1 MATIKQ
7 RINTILD
14 KNKIDDL
21 ERFIE
26 KRHCLNT
33 WNSYLVYLFH
43 TIQSAGILTTTI
55 GTGYGRTD
63 LVWIGVGLNVT
74 ASLINIYEQTN
85 NSISLKLMKDIIA
98 IRDDKYIDEG
108 IMVEADNSPNQRTSL
123 LAKTRDTTSLDEAY
137 EWDNSLTHKQ
147 SLTV

>member
-7 RINTILD
+7 RINAILD

-55 GTGYGRTD
+55 GTGYGRND
-63 LVWIGVGLNVT
+63 LIWIGVGLNVL

-123 LAKTRDTTSLDEAY
+123 LPPNQGSYKRDDTLLPY
-137 EWDNSLTHKQ
+137 NPTHND
-147 SLTV
+147 SSIV

>member
-1 MATIKQ
+1 MARQDNYQRDENSSYTIKE

-14 KNKIDDL
+14 NNKIDDL

-26 KRHCLNT
+26 KRHCLNI
-33 WNSYLVYLFH
+33 WNSYLIYLFH

-55 GTGYGRTD
+55 GTGYGRND
-63 LVWIGVGLNVT
+63 LIWIGVGLNVT

-98 IRDDKYIDEG
+98 IRDEKYIDEG
-108 IMVEADNSPNQRTSL
+108 IMVESINSINPRTSL
-123 LAKTRDTTSLDEAY
+123 LPKDS
-137 EWDNSLTHKQ
+137 S
-147 SLTV
+147 VI